1 MTFKAGQG
9 AGLGHDYTVFATVD
23 GTVHFEHETR
33 TKKRVRVAGLAGE

>member
-1 MTFKAGQG
+1 
-9 AGLGHDYTVFATVD
+9 VD